1 MAKKDS
7 PVSPKKVQVKKDQT
21 AERLFRK
28 GITLGF
34 PIRGKNA
41 KSKISYPTDAQWR
54 DWQIELAPSV
64 DEGTG
69 DIALQWERASHS
81 LYRKIKIEE
90 LGDDQIEA
98 EDRESVISRLA
109 FCEAVSTDM
118 NASTVTVELA
128 LFNSDP
134 NHPTHFMTIHTLR
147 MPNEREIRD
156 YRKGK
161 LTENSRGG
169 RRRIVTHP
177 EVTAGFY
184 DTMLKEWVGY
194 ESIADI
200 SLLHKL
206 RVVDALEDAVTEFD
220 RKEQVEID
228 FT

>member
-7 PVSPKKVQVKKDQT
+7 PVLSNKALKKDEQT

-28 GITLGF
+28 DITLGF

-41 KSKISYPTDAQWR
+41 KSKISYPTDTQWQ

-64 DEGTG
+64 NEGTG
-69 DIALQWERASHS
+69 DISLQWEKASHN

-90 LGDDQIEA
+90 SGDDKIEA
-98 EDRESVISRLA
+98 EDLESVISRLA

-118 NASTVTVELA
+118 NASSVTIELA

-134 NHPTHFMTIHTLR
+134 NHPTHFMTVHTLR

-156 YRKGK
+156 YRKSK

-169 RRRIVTHP
+169 RRRIITHP
-177 EVTAGFY
+177 EVTSGFY

-194 ESIADI
+194 TSRADI

-206 RVVDALEDAVTEFD
+206 RVVDALEDAITEFD